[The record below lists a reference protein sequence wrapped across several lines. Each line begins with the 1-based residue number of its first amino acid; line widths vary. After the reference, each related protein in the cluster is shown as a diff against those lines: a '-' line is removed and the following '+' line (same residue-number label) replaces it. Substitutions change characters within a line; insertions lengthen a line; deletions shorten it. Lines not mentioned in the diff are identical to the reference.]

1 MEFWEGLW
9 KVVFWLGLAL
19 FGSMAIWVTIGG
31 FRDIKKMLRRL
42 REQHEGDEASDK
54 ERP

>member
-9 KVVFWLGLAL
+9 KVVFWVGLIL
-19 FGSMAIWVTIGG
+19 FGLMAIWVTIFG
-31 FRDIKKMLRRL
+31 FRDIKKMLRRME
-42 REQHEGDEASDK
+42 EQHDESR